1 MLLARFFQKPK
12 VAAAVVYKPLTL
24 EIFVEK
30 TDECSFYQRAV
41 SQGFLFP
48 PAIFQVGHQPG
59 TRSSNCSTTSESAL
73 FCYCRV

>member
-1 MLLARFFQKPK
+1 MILARFCQKPK
-12 VAAAVVYKPLTL
+12 VAAAVVYEPITL

-30 TDECSFYQRAV
+30 TDECSFYQ
-41 SQGFLFP
+41 GFLFL

-59 TRSSNCSTTSESAL
+59 AWSSNCSTTSESAL